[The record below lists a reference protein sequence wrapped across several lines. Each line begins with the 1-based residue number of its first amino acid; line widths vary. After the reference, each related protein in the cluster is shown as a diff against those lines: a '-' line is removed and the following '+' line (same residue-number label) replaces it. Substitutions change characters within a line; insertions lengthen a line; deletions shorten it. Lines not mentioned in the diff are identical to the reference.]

1 MRKRRTACERPL
13 FYWAFIDGV
22 RAFSLAASFCKSA
35 EDLVRGVNAE
45 WVLEPRRLA
54 LHWSVRLANIEES
67 DSGANGE
74 DGGTK
79 AVGGRKSMSRWRFS
93 GPVVALALCAAPS
106 FASVIDFEDI
116 PAGTVYGV
124 PDDVAGDVIITTPDG
139 IEVSVDEL
147 LVNNNPF
154 FFQAVVGGEF
164 DPFFDSTPVSMDN
177 ITFSFDF
184 ANLATAVDFV
194 SIEFQEFGGVSNF
207 AVNGGVPYQLT
218 SLANLP
224 SNVAPGVTAVVNED
238 MIVLLGDIDSFLI
251 GGQELGIDNVIAV
264 PEPLSLT
271 ILAFGAG
278 TLALRRRAVRA
289 AP

>member
-1 MRKRRTACERPL
+1 
-13 FYWAFIDGV
+13 
-22 RAFSLAASFCKSA
+22 
-35 EDLVRGVNAE
+35 
-45 WVLEPRRLA
+45 
-54 LHWSVRLANIEES
+54 
-67 DSGANGE
+67 
-74 DGGTK
+74 
-79 AVGGRKSMSRWRFS
+79 
-93 GPVVALALCAAPS
+93 
-106 FASVIDFEDI
+106 
-116 PAGTVYGV
+116 
-124 PDDVAGDVIITTPDG
+124 VIITTPDG